1 MLMKKQNQKEKL
13 RWIMTK
19 VRITLK
25 RSLIGQSY
33 KSRETIKSLGL
44 KKINS
49 YVEIELNNSLEGML
63 NVVNHLVNIEEV
75 SKWKN

>member
-1 MLMKKQNQKEKL
+1 MLMKKQKQKEKL
-13 RWIMTK
+13 RPKMSK

-25 RSLIGQSY
+25 RSLIGQGH

-49 YVEIELNNSLEGML
+49 SVEREMDDSLQGML
-63 NVVNHLVNIEEV
+63 RVVNHLVNIEEV
-75 SKWKN
+75 

>member
-1 MLMKKQNQKEKL
+1 MA
-13 RWIMTK
+13 K

-25 RSLIGQSY
+25 RSLIGQGH

-49 YVEIELNNSLEGML
+49 FVVKELDSSVQGML
-63 NVVNHLVNIEEV
+63 NVINHLVTIEEV
-75 SKWKN
+75 NK